1 MSQRLEILLDKFEIQ
16 ELITAYAH
24 AIDGQDFGAL
34 DDLFTADAQINYTAS
49 GGIKG
54 GLEEIKPFLQ
64 GALPMFKATQHF
76 VTNPLIKLADD
87 TATSRSLLFNTMTM
101 EQDSGSQTLLIGA
114 WYNDELIRTDEGW
127 RIAKRWQDLAF
138 MQN

>member
-34 DDLFTADAQINYTAS
+34 DDLFTADAQIDYTAS

-76 VTNPLIKLADD
+76 VTNPLIKLAGD

-114 WYNDELIRTDEGW
+114 WYNDCLLYTSPSPRDQRGS
-127 RIAKRWQDLAF
+127 RMPSSA
-138 MQN
+138 